1 MRKNE
6 VSRPFRIAIMTILI
20 VVALMQVYPIIWV
33 FMSSLKDAEELAA
46 SSVSLPTSLYLKN
59 YEQVIKGSM
68 IHRAYLNSII
78 VAVLTLTLDVVLA
91 CPFAYA
97 LCKLKWKGGERIFN
111 IILLGMMIPNFVC
124 LIPMFRIYVSLNL
137 RNTYISLILPQVGFG
152 LPLSI
157 YMYRSFMS
165 YVPDSLL
172 DAADIDGATSLQKF
186 TMIIVPMVKNAT
198 VTILTFKF
206 IYVWNEFTYAN
217 TFVSSQKMKTLPISL
232 KDFVGEYGLVDWG
245 PTYAAIVL
253 VIAPTLLLYFML
265 SKNVIEGMALGS
277 VKG

>member
-6 VSRPFRIAIMTILI
+6 VSRPFRIVIMIILCI
-20 VVALMQVYPIIWV
+20 VALLQVYPIIWV
-33 FMSSLKDAEELAA
+33 ALSSLKDAQELAA
-46 SSVSLPTSLYLKN
+46 SSVSFPHSFYLGN
-59 YEQVIKGSM
+59 YKQVFSGTM

-78 VAVLTLTLDVVLA
+78 VAILTLMLDVALA

-97 LCKLKWKGGERIFN
+97 LCKLKWKAGERVFN
-111 IILLGMMIPNFVC
+111 IILLGMMIPSFVC
-124 LIPMFRIYVSLNL
+124 LIPMFRIYIKLNL
-137 RNTYISLILPQVGFG
+137 RNTYLSLILPQIGFG

-165 YVPDSLL
+165 YVPNSLL

-186 TMIIVPMVKNAT
+186 TRIVVPMVKNAT
-198 VTILTFKF
+198 VTILTFKY

-217 TFVSSQKMKTLPISL
+217 TFISSREMKTLPISL

-253 VIAPTLLLYFML
+253 VIAPTLIIYFVL
-265 SKNVIEGMALGS
+265 SKNVIEGMALGG